1 MHKLLVAV
9 VAGNRQE
16 LESLVAKAEGRNA
29 RVLFETSTLPVQ
41 PDEAAVKQLRE
52 FEPEV
57 VAVSVGGRTPSR
69 ASLRSACCARRF
81 LPR

>member
-29 RVLFETSTLPVQ
+29 RVLFRNQHPAR
-41 PDEAAVKQLRE
+41 AA
-52 FEPEV
+52 
-57 VAVSVGGRTPSR
+57 G
-69 ASLRSACCARRF
+69 
-81 LPR
+81 